1 MQRSMRHYSNTKND
15 FSKRFFQSFQMT
27 KYNND
32 KQTWFSDTLTSARP
46 LDGRFRLG
54 FQHLHPR
61 GPVGVNASKI
71 CLVRIFILFNSVY
84 FLHSSQKKD
93 PIPC

>member
-1 MQRSMRHYSNTKND
+1 MPIILCKEACAIIAIQKLTFRSV
-15 FSKRFFQSFQMT
+15 FFQSFQMT

-46 LDGRFRLG
+46 LDGRFMLG

-61 GPVGVNASKI
+61 GPVGVNA
-71 CLVRIFILFNSVY
+71 
-84 FLHSSQKKD
+84 
-93 PIPC
+93 